1 MRDEV
6 VVLTGASGCLGF
18 HTLKLLL
25 SRDEN
30 VSEVRCLDL
39 VEPESCMKSA
49 IEEELSKREERVR
62 VVWIQ
67 GDVRDINTTE
77 HALKGADCV
86 IHCAAKIDIWTYSDD
101 QDASELESINVG
113 GTENLLRTCV
123 RLGVHKFIHVSS
135 FEVYT
140 GYETIYYATE
150 STLPNTKWFL
160 FGPSGKTKKVAERK
174 VREYS
179 NTKLQQEIRSGKDS
193 LQAIVVRFPQIY
205 GEHEKYYVSKILEV
219 TKFFGGKL
227 RRMDNIWIRQ
237 QPIYA
242 ANAAWALVKAKQ
254 KMDSDPSLSGEEF
267 HITDETEIGD
277 PFDFFQPFI
286 ESRGMHVTKRSYS
299 FLPIWALLVLFFAV
313 KRFIKTADFMGLF
326 VTKKGRLAE
335 TMERD
340 QLKRDPTS
348 VNLKKETKRWYHYV
362 MPQTLGFVCNSCFL
376 NRTKA
381 SLRLDYEPIVE
392 PKEAKDRSLN
402 WYKQHPVLSE

>member
-1 MRDEV
+1 MGHEV

-18 HTLKLLL
+18 HTLKMLL
-25 SRDEN
+25 SRDEDAK
-30 VSEVRCLDL
+30 EIRCLDL
-39 VEPESCMKSA
+39 IDPEDSMRAAIDGELGQNTKKQVE
-49 IEEELSKREERVR
+49 
-62 VVWIQ
+62 WIK
-67 GDVRDINTTE
+67 GDIRDINTVE
-77 HALKGADCV
+77 RALRGADCV

-113 GTENLLRTCV
+113 GTENLLQTCV

-160 FGPSGKTKKVAERK
+160 FGPSGQSKKEAERK

-179 NTKLQQEIRSGKDS
+179 NTKLAHVNRPGKDS
-193 LQAIVVRFPQIY
+193 LNAIVVRFPQIY
-205 GEHEKYYVSKILEV
+205 GEYEKYYVSKILEV
-219 TKFFGGKL
+219 TKYFGGKL
-227 RRMDNIWIRQ
+227 QRMDNIWIRQ

-254 KMDSDPSLSGEEF
+254 KMETDHTVSGEEF

-277 PFDFFQPFI
+277 PFDFMKPFI
-286 ESRGMHVTKRSYS
+286 EARGMRVTKRSYS
-299 FLPIWALLVLFFAV
+299 FLPIWALLVLFFAL
-313 KRFIKTADFMGLF
+313 KRFVKTIDFMGLF
-326 VTKKGRLAE
+326 VTKKGRLEE
-335 TMERD
+335 TLEKEQ
-340 QLKRDPTS
+340 QLRNP
-348 VNLKKETKRWYHYV
+348 NLLNFKSESKCWYHYV

-381 SLRLDYEPIVE
+381 SLRLDYDPIVD
-392 PKEAKDRSLN
+392 PREARDRSLK
-402 WYKQHPVLSE
+402 WYKHHPEL